1 VSKSISNAPSTVVEA
16 VLEAAYIGVGSNLG
30 DRLAML
36 NLAIKELASLEQ
48 IDIVSVSGVWET
60 SPIGPGEQNDYLNG
74 AALLRTDLP
83 PRGLLD
89 ALLAAEQ
96 AQGRKRLVRWGPR
109 TLDLDLLLYGDQQV
123 EEPGLSVPHPWLTR
137 RRFVLEPLLEIA
149 PELIH
154 PVTGEHFSEC
164 LDLLRN
170 QDQERVQRVV
180 EDQRQDRDMPDTI
193 DLQPRKIDA

>member
-1 VSKSISNAPSTVVEA
+1 MSKSISNAPSTVVEA

-170 QDQERVQRVV
+170 QDQERVQRVADFNF
-180 EDQRQDRDMPDTI
+180 E
-193 DLQPRKIDA
+193 